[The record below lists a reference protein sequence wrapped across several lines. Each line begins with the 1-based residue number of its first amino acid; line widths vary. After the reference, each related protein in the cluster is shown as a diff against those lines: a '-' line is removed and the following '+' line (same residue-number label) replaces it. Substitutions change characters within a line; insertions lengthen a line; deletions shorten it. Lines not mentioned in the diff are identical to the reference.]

1 MDVYEMSD
9 AELEAAF
16 REAKAGMDSPDT
28 VYEEIYEEEEEEEE
42 VADLEQ
48 PNEDSDYET
57 SDEME
62 VEDESEE
69 VSEADD
75 GHDGEPDEVE
85 EEADEGEE
93 DTEIDAQ
100 PVQKHKF
107 KANGKEYEFTM
118 EEIVSQFPKVFGQ
131 AMDYTKKTQAIGKY
145 RRTIDAIES
154 AKLGHEDV
162 NLAID
167 VLKGD
172 KNAIAEVLKRNNIDT
187 LDLDT
192 DGSKYVAKDYG
203 RDEKTIAIH
212 DVIEEINDDPEYVT
226 TSRVLSKEWDDA
238 SFQEFVK
245 DPELIRALHID
256 VKNGDFSKVQPIAE
270 KMKVYDRGRKSDLDY
285 YKDAA
290 KVYYGEIEA
299 EKARQAEVDR
309 IRADRDNRVA
319 EKARISQVRA
329 DEAKAKAV
337 KEESAK
343 RKAAAPTKKVAGTK
357 KSINYLDDS
366 EEAYWEWYNNM
377 PRP

>member
-1 MDVYEMSD
+1 MDLHEMSD

-16 REAKAGMDSPDT
+16 REAKAGMDSPET
-28 VYEEIYEEEEEEEE
+28 VYEETYEEEEE

-48 PNEDSDYET
+48 PDEDSDYET
-57 SDEME
+57 SEEME

-75 GHDGEPDEVE
+75 DHDGESDEAD
-85 EEADEGEE
+85 EEADEEAE
-93 DTEIDAQ
+93 DAEIDAQ

-107 KANGKEYEFTM
+107 KANGREYEFTM
-118 EEIVSQFPKVFGQ
+118 EEMVSQFPKVFGQ
-131 AMDYTKKTQAIGKY
+131 TMDYTKKTQAIGKY

-192 DGSKYVAKDYG
+192 DNSKYVAKDYG

-212 DVIEEINDDPEYVT
+212 DVIEEISGDPEYGI
-226 TSRVLSKEWDDA
+226 TSRVLSKEWDDT
-238 SFQEFVK
+238 SFQEFTK

-256 VKNGDFSKVQPIAE
+256 VKSGMYDRVQPIAE

-285 YKDAA
+285 YKDAS
-290 KVYYGEIEA
+290 KVYFGEIEA
-299 EKARQAEVDR
+299 EKARHAEVDR
-309 IRADRDNRVA
+309 TRADRDNRVA

-329 DEAKAKAV
+329 EEAKAKAV
-337 KEESAK
+337 REESAK

-366 EEAYWEWYNNM
+366 DEAFEEWYKNIQ
-377 PRP
+377 RP